1 MRFRF
6 WIALFIV
13 ALGIGVLSAWG
24 QKPVDA
30 EARRLLRRLEAVE
43 RSGRVAFGHMD
54 DLSFGR
60 YWKHDAD
67 SSDVLSAT
75 GDYPAIVGWDF
86 IGIEEGT
93 GHTSYW
99 VWFDEM
105 RQKVAAHHGRGGV
118 NTVSWHC
125 ANPATHGSSKDLAD
139 GMTLRR
145 VFANQALT
153 DTLVKW
159 IGLAADMIGSF
170 RDAGGNR
177 IPVLFR
183 PWHEHTGGWFWWGKN
198 QCTKDE
204 YVRLWRLTREVFDRK
219 GVDNVLWVYSPDT
232 IEDYADYIE
241 RYPGDAYVDVM
252 GCDLYYC
259 TEPEADSK
267 FNDRLALR
275 LGSAVRAACEHGK
288 IAALT
293 ETGYIA
299 LPDANWFTRSLLP
312 QLKKYKIA
320 YALVWHNCYESDKM
334 FCTPYPGHPGTADF
348 RKFAKN
354 KRVLFLKDFKKFK

>member
-6 WIALFIV
+6 WIALIIV
-13 ALGIGVLSAWG
+13 ALGIGVLPAWG
-24 QKPVDA
+24 QKPADA

-145 VFANQALT
+145 VFANQHNNCTCPPNLRS
-153 DTLVKW
+153 DEFIFDIVFIFCVVFELVL
-159 IGLAADMIGSF
+159 INRTIP
-170 RDAGGNR
+170 GG
-177 IPVLFR
+177 
-183 PWHEHTGGWFWWGKN
+183 
-198 QCTKDE
+198 
-204 YVRLWRLTREVFDRK
+204 
-219 GVDNVLWVYSPDT
+219 
-232 IEDYADYIE
+232 
-241 RYPGDAYVDVM
+241 
-252 GCDLYYC
+252 
-259 TEPEADSK
+259 DSMST
-267 FNDRLALR
+267 N
-275 LGSAVRAACEHGK
+275 
-288 IAALT
+288 
-293 ETGYIA
+293 
-299 LPDANWFTRSLLP
+299 
-312 QLKKYKIA
+312 
-320 YALVWHNCYESDKM
+320 
-334 FCTPYPGHPGTADF
+334 
-348 RKFAKN
+348 
-354 KRVLFLKDFKKFK
+354 